1 MLERVQDRSLLH
13 FLSPEGTTFL
23 HGASK
28 ALAQWAIVDDYDH
41 ILDLS
46 CGDGRLLNYL
56 SKKYSLRACGIA
68 DNPDHAR
75 SLRGMMPDAE
85 VFSARKE
92 DIPWRSEAFNT
103 VFYQMKND
111 DEDETGAFLNEV
123 MRVLKP
129 GGQVLI
135 ALHGLPGIVSSLA
148 SVMGVTDGAH
158 VKHAKLMQWME
169 KAGLKD
175 VSWRIAGPMTGIAM
189 GWKNH
194 ETEAYAV

>member
-46 CGDGRLLNYL
+46 CGDGKLLNYL

-92 DIPWRSEAFNT
+92 DIPWRSNAFNA
-103 VFYQMKND
+103 VFYQMKNEQQD
-111 DEDETGAFLNEV
+111 GAFLQEV

-135 ALHGLPGIVSSLA
+135 SLSSVPQVLHGMA
-148 SVMGVTDGAH
+148 SVFGFANEDCTNH
-158 VKHAKLMQWME
+158 VQLLSWME

-175 VSWRIAGPMTGIAM
+175 VSWRLTGPVTGVAM
-189 GWKNH
+189 GFKPF
-194 ETEAYAV
+194 EEEASA